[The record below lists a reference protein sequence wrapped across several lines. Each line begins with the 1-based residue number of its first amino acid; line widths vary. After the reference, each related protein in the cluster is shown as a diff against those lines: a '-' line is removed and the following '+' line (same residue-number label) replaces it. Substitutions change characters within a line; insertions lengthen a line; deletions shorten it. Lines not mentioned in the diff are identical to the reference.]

1 VRAVCAAVKKPVNF
15 MAGIRGKSFSVK
27 ELTDAGVKR
36 ISLAT
41 SLFRA
46 AMTGAMAAATEVR
59 DRGTFTYLDHT
70 LPTPEW
76 NRFMAG

>member
-1 VRAVCAAVKKPVNF
+1 V
-15 MAGIRGKSFSVK
+15 
-27 ELTDAGVKR
+27 R

-70 LPTPEW
+70 MATPEW
-76 NRFMAG
+76 NRFISG

>member
-1 VRAVCAAVKKPVNF
+1 
-15 MAGIRGKSFSVK
+15 MAGIRGKSFTVK

-46 AMTGAMAAATEVR
+46 AMTSVTAAATEVR
-59 DRGTFTYLDHT
+59 DRGTFSYLDHT
-70 LPTPEW
+70 MATPEW
-76 NRFMAG
+76 NRFMVG